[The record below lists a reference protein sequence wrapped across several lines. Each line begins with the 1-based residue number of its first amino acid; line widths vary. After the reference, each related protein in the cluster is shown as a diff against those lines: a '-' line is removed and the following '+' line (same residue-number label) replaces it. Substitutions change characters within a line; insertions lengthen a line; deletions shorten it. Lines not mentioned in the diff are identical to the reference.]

1 LIPVPEAMKREVVA
15 NPMPKNMKK
24 SLADIEADKKARRQ
38 ATIGAI
44 RNQYETG
51 TKQRFP
57 LATEGLKST

>member
-1 LIPVPEAMKREVVA
+1 
-15 NPMPKNMKK
+15 MKK